1 MILNAIQRSALP
13 HPSGPLL
20 QLQGDGVYS
29 RDGRDVDLRLAL
41 DEPSPGVDTV
51 EDLRSCI
58 IFLHVDSVG
67 ILLSCPHIN
76 IRQIFVVCLT
86 SRNIRQIFDSSSTTN
101 EREACPQS

>member
-67 ILLSCPHIN
+67 ILLSSPHIVDIPSDYQGCHIIWN
-76 IRQIFVVCLT
+76 HNQVIF
-86 SRNIRQIFDSSSTTN
+86 SDFIHNNWHD
-101 EREACPQS
+101 